1 MTDTDTDDA
10 DTSPQALRLRHAA
23 IQLARIDQRR
33 AVAQLSVEGNNI
45 PQIAMLLGITDIEA
59 HTVLRTSQRIGVE
72 VSPRELMFRAAVDRT
87 PRDELVAALCE
98 TADPFTASDIE
109 YGHYS
114 GYLSDTEYEQI
125 KAALGEQP

>member
-1 MTDTDTDDA
+1 MTGDATD
-10 DTSPQALRLRHAA
+10 PQSLRLRHAA
-23 IQLARIDQRR
+23 TQLARIDQRR
-33 AVAQLSVEGNNI
+33 AVAQLSVEGNDI

-59 HTVLRTSQRIGVE
+59 HTVLRTAQRIGVE

-109 YGHYS
+109 YGHYG